1 MIPFS
6 PPHIDEKIV
15 ASVKE
20 ALLSGWITTGPRTK
34 KFENL
39 IAQYCGID
47 KVLCVN
53 SASAG
58 LELIL
63 RWFGVKEDDEVIM
76 PAYTYAA
83 TANVVVHCGA
93 KPIFVDSNSNDFNI
107 NVEAIAKAITPKTKV
122 IMPVDI
128 GGLPCDYNAI
138 NELVNKENIKQ
149 LFQPQNKIQQQLG
162 RILVLSDSAHSIGG
176 TYYGNKTG
184 ALTDVSVFSFH
195 AVKNLTTAEGGA
207 ICLNLPKS
215 FSSEDIYKE
224 LNYKSL
230 HGQTKDAL
238 SKMQIGNWE
247 YDIVEA
253 GYKCNMTDIVASI
266 GLVELERY
274 DNDTLVRRKQ
284 IFDAYSQAFQNETWA
299 EVPIYKEQHRCS
311 SFHVY
316 LLRIKNINETQRN
329 AIIQGIFE
337 QDVAVNVHFKPLPM
351 MTFYKNAGYNI
362 QDYPI
367 AYDNYSREIS
377 LPVYYTLSD
386 EDLNIV
392 IQAVKTAVARVL

>member
-1 MIPFS
+1 
-6 PPHIDEKIV
+6 
-15 ASVKE
+15 
-20 ALLSGWITTGPRTK
+20 
-34 KFENL
+34 
-39 IAQYCGID
+39 
-47 KVLCVN
+47 
-53 SASAG
+53 
-58 LELIL
+58 
-63 RWFGVKEDDEVIM
+63 
-76 PAYTYAA
+76 
-83 TANVVVHCGA
+83 
-93 KPIFVDSNSNDFNI
+93 
-107 NVEAIAKAITPKTKV
+107 
-122 IMPVDI
+122 
-128 GGLPCDYNAI
+128 
-138 NELVNKENIKQ
+138 
-149 LFQPQNKIQQQLG
+149 
-162 RILVLSDSAHSIGG
+162 
-176 TYYGNKTG
+176 
-184 ALTDVSVFSFH
+184 
-195 AVKNLTTAEGGA
+195 
-207 ICLNLPKS
+207 
-215 FSSEDIYKE
+215 
-224 LNYKSL
+224 
-230 HGQTKDAL
+230 
-238 SKMQIGNWE
+238 MQIGNWE

-329 AIIQGIFE
+329 AIIQNIFE

-386 EDLNIV
+386 ENLNIV